1 MQTSLG
7 TRHLKMGMWMLNMQ
21 FNADKG
27 LLWSIKSPK
36 INNIE
41 NPNSVF
47 SKFTPT
53 RVIRFIWIFG
63 LVHHTNK
70 IQNNPN
76 CNSKRKRF
84 NVYCCNAKVKL
95 FTFLWRNWKILE
107 SIFVAFPSE
116 RRQIQRLFDLE
127 CFPISSSTI
136 FIVFLSNTHKHS

>member
-1 MQTSLG
+1 
-7 TRHLKMGMWMLNMQ
+7 MGMWMLNMQ

-36 INNIE
+36 IKNIE

-47 SKFTPT
+47 SKFTLELFGYL
-53 RVIRFIWIFG
+53 VWYIIQIKYKIIRMA
-63 LVHHTNK
+63 
-70 IQNNPN
+70 
-76 CNSKRKRF
+76 NSKRKRF

-95 FTFLWRNWKILE
+95 FTLFWRNWKILE

-127 CFPISSSTI
+127 CFPISISTI
-136 FIVFLSNTHKHS
+136 YIVFLSNTHKHS

>member
-36 INNIE
+36 IKNIE

-47 SKFTPT
+47 SKFTLELFGYL
-53 RVIRFIWIFG
+53 VWYIIQIKYKIIRMA
-63 LVHHTNK
+63 
-70 IQNNPN
+70 
-76 CNSKRKRF
+76 NSKRKRF

-127 CFPISSSTI
+127 CFPISISTI
-136 FIVFLSNTHKHS
+136 YILFLSNTHKHS